1 MPELSFK
8 DWVAQKAEE
17 ARSSER
23 AQRRAEWLRA
33 YEELKS
39 QICEWLREDGGSQI
53 QIDGEWIER
62 NEMGLGI
69 YRIEGLR
76 ITIGDSSV
84 HLVPVSRN
92 VIARIHPLG
101 GGEYPGAGLVDITDG
116 GTKHRLYRT
125 IQDGTD
131 VWYIV
136 VDSWRPLESKRQ
148 DTAIPLTKESFEEIL
163 MDLMS

>member
-1 MPELSFK
+1 MVS
-8 DWVAQKAEE
+8 
-17 ARSSER
+17 
-23 AQRRAEWLRA
+23 
-33 YEELKS
+33 
-39 QICEWLREDGGSQI
+39 GS
-53 QIDGEWIER
+53 R
-62 NEMGLGI
+62 
-69 YRIEGLR
+69 
-76 ITIGDSSV
+76 IGDSSV

-92 VIARIHPLG
+92 VIARIHPPG
-101 GGEYPGAGLVDITDG
+101 GGEFPGAGLVDITSG

-136 VDSWRPLESKRQ
+136 VDTWRPLESKRR